1 MHQLCCFKMDFLVQ
15 IILVKMEEF
24 VKLNL
29 KIPDINVTD
38 SEQNSLLHT
47 ACKEYNLNLVD
58 MLFKTQIDPFLRNKQ
73 NRLALQYLQ
82 WFPVSFN
89 TTQLLRSE
97 LKLLHYMFKFDF
109 HKYTT
114 LDYNMLRSIRI

>member
-1 MHQLCCFKMDFLVQ
+1 MDFLVQ